1 MEDSSHEFLVSR
13 WYIQKWFIDLGKYPF
28 EVLVHYLLIREIASL
43 SYWDE
48 IPMVNVLMCMV
59 IHWIEPTVSHD
70 IRLSGS
76 HNFTKL
82 IHNLLIRGNALV
94 CNVFQVVL
102 LDSKLVRGL
111 KQSIW
116 GSSALP
122 CN

>member
-1 MEDSSHEFLVSR
+1 MEDSSYEFPASR

-28 EVLVHYLLIREIASL
+28 EVVVHYLLIREITSL

-59 IHWIEPTVSHD
+59 IHWMEPIVSHD
-70 IRLSGS
+70 IRLSDS

-82 IHNLLIRGNALV
+82 IHNLLIRGDALV
-94 CNVFQVVL
+94 CSVFEVVL
-102 LDSKLVRGL
+102 LDSKLVHGL

-116 GSSALP
+116 ASSALP
-122 CN
+122 SN